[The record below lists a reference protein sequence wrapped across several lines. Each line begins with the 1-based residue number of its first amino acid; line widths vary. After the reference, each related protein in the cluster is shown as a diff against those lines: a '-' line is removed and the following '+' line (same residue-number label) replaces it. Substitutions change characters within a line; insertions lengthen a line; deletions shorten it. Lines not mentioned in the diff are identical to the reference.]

1 MQDAPVPSAGIATD
15 SAWRFSTHSRT
26 SLIIAESSLV
36 VGGIITWMTYVE
48 GKEYPCVMRKLAE
61 VNIGLLSHASWMT
74 WPALRYIAFDKF
86 PSNQFYGNEMATD
99 SVVEQNLN
107 HTALNNPIGLMFFLS
122 TSHAIVSVIAKV
134 GHGYPGQM
142 RSYTRNHVGVDE
154 VIHVKL
160 RGRASAR
167 FQLFSSFIFCVDL
180 KIGALAAI
188 HDFYQFCKGASSSR
202 VWVTLT
208 RRYG

>member
-26 SLIIAESSLV
+26 SLIIAESSLA

-99 SVVEQNLN
+99 SVVEKNLN
-107 HTALNNPIGLMFFLS
+107 HTALINPIGLMFFLS
-122 TSHAIVSVIAKV
+122 TSHAIVSLITKV

-142 RSYTRNHVGVDE
+142 RSYT
-154 VIHVKL
+154 
-160 RGRASAR
+160 
-167 FQLFSSFIFCVDL
+167 
-180 KIGALAAI
+180 
-188 HDFYQFCKGASSSR
+188 
-202 VWVTLT
+202 
-208 RRYG
+208 